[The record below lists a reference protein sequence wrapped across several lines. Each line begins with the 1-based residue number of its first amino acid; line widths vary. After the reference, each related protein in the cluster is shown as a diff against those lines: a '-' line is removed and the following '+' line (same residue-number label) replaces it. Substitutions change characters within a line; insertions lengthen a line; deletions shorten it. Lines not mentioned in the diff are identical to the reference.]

1 MLPFWPAA
9 FLAWIRPKEM
19 QAIHCVTVGNESNAT
34 GVKCTAID
42 LICNLFNW
50 KWKMEKGKRGGKI
63 EGKAANWQI
72 NNVCGRGAVCG
83 TSSAGFVCHCECVC
97 VCVCRDSCKEVSRS
111 LMQMPG
117 KCKGAHANYEKL
129 CTTWGKSMESLFGF
143 LATAADQET
152 DRQTDTRLEGGG
164 QTKGHFT
171 PLMKQIWSG
180 HWNRTEHL
188 TWLLRKHKT
197 SLSPYLALSFY
208 LPLSLSLLSFRKCCV
223 FHTQTHTAFGCIM
236 KPYPFSPAKPNGNA
250 IFFCILHF
258 SLFEFLLMIK

>member
-19 QAIHCVTVGNESNAT
+19 QAMHCVTVGNESNAT
-34 GVKCTAID
+34 GVKCAAID
-42 LICNLFNW
+42 LICILFNW
-50 KWKMEKGKRGGKI
+50 KWKMAKGKRGGKI

-97 VCVCRDSCKEVSRS
+97 ACVCRDSCKEVSRS

-152 DRQTDTRLEGGG
+152 DRR
-164 QTKGHFT
+164 
-171 PLMKQIWSG
+171 
-180 HWNRTEHL
+180 
-188 TWLLRKHKT
+188 
-197 SLSPYLALSFY
+197 
-208 LPLSLSLLSFRKCCV
+208 
-223 FHTQTHTAFGCIM
+223 AFAWRGADRQ
-236 KPYPFSPAKPNGNA
+236 KA
-250 IFFCILHF
+250 I
-258 SLFEFLLMIK
+258 SRR

>member
-1 MLPFWPAA
+1 MKNYAQH
-9 FLAWIRPKEM
+9 E
-19 QAIHCVTVGNESNAT
+19 
-34 GVKCTAID
+34 
-42 LICNLFNW
+42 
-50 KWKMEKGKRGGKI
+50 
-63 EGKAANWQI
+63 ANRW
-72 NNVCGRGAVCG
+72 
-83 TSSAGFVCHCECVC
+83 
-97 VCVCRDSCKEVSRS
+97 SRS
-111 LMQMPG
+111 LASWPQQQTKRQIVG
-117 KCKGAHANYEKL
+117 
-129 CTTWGKSMESLFGF
+129 
-143 LATAADQET
+143 
-152 DRQTDTRLEGGG
+152 QTDTRLEGGG